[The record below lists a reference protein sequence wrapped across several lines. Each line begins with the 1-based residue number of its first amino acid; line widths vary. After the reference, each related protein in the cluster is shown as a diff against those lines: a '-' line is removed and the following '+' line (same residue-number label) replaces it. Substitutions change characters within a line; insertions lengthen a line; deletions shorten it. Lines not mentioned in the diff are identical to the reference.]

1 MDICNNLWKC
11 IYVFWSFISTS
22 LQNIWMSVK
31 GGDSCTK
38 TVRGQEHNAEM
49 SDSQRVQEL
58 EKAGKTFDTDTQNRL
73 FFFLFSIWSY
83 KWESHFH
90 LPLLTRYNWI
100 AQPQAPPPFI
110 TPPHNICSLSW
121 RQEES
126 WVTLIGATQHERK
139 GFTRACQVSNRL
151 VFVCM
156 AENILS
162 MDASNRT

>member
-1 MDICNNLWKC
+1 MYFEAL
-11 IYVFWSFISTS
+11 YR
-22 LQNIWMSVK
+22 LPY
-31 GGDSCTK
+31 
-38 TVRGQEHNAEM
+38 
-49 SDSQRVQEL
+49 
-58 EKAGKTFDTDTQNRL
+58 KTFECPWKVEIAARRQYEGKSITQRCLTLRGCKNWKKQVRRL
-73 FFFLFSIWSY
+73 TLTHKTGFFFLFSIWSY